1 MKSLAMHLC
10 DAINEWIEEYHEI
23 TIGEL
28 EVAFQEVMDAV
39 CESAVSHDRDK
50 SFGENVIPFVQ

>member
-1 MKSLAMHLC
+1 MHLC
-10 DAINEWIEEYHEI
+10 DAINEWIEEHHEV

-28 EVAFQEVMDAV
+28 EVTFQEVMDAV